1 LLLQCFKLLQFLFLI
16 LQGLGK
22 TIQTIAFFAQLLS
35 DGVKGPHVIVAP
47 SSTIGAALLIVIIV

>member
-1 LLLQCFKLLQFLFLI
+1 MLVI

-22 TIQTIAFFAQLLS
+22 TIQTIAFFAQLLL

-47 SSTIGAALLIVIIV
+47 SSTIGMPLLMMFGTV

>member
-1 LLLQCFKLLQFLFLI
+1 M

-22 TIQTIAFFAQLLS
+22 TIQTIAFFAQLLL

-47 SSTIGAALLIVIIV
+47 SSTIGMVSLVVIALVLLFLCKMIF